1 MEEINKIFKLL
12 EPNQELI
19 SKSLSNNSFLNKIEN
34 RNNIFLILFLL
45 DKKLEL
51 KTEIEKNELFKKY
64 IFEILEK
71 VNNIKIQKLINEKIH
86 NLTLF
91 EFLSEFYKKSFF
103 IYYQELDIYIKIGN
117 YDDIMYLNLIN
128 NFVEENNEL
137 KNNKEIIEKI
147 INSNDLKNYKKFKVN
162 EIREL
167 SKKLKIE
174 LEINNKKKIKNEL
187 LLEIKNY
194 IDSKKTELY

>member
-71 VNNIKIQKLINEKIH
+71 VNNIKIQKLINGKIH

-167 SKKLKIE
+167 AKKLKIE

>member
-167 SKKLKIE
+167 AKKLKIE